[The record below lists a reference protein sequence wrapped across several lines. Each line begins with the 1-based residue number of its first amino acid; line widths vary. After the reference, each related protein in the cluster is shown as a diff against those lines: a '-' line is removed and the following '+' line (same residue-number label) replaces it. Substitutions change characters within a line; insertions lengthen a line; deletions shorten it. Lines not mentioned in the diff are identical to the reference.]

1 MKYKTAQIYRE
12 YFPKRH
18 WKYSITELPG
28 DYQREKRVPMA
39 LGFYHYPT
47 SMDDRRAFEKL
58 KDCMVKR
65 HRKEIALLQK
75 SLDKLIELTYQN

>member
-1 MKYKTAQIYRE
+1 MQYKTVRINVLLPQRVW
-12 YFPKRH
+12 R
-18 WKYSITELPG
+18 YSISTLPG
-28 DYQREKRVPMA
+28 NFEREKRIPMA
-39 LGFYHYPT
+39 LGFYHYPA